1 MFTVWLGL
9 TAVAMLSAVWSC
21 DYRTAAAIY
30 AQLRVYWRGRERQIV
45 GGQRE
50 REGGRTEGRR
60 KLKMKR
66 ESKEGVKLLFD
77 YTVEDVY
84 YLCACLHAC
93 LRLHGNRNAITVV
106 TGARNCQI

>member
-50 REGGRTEGRR
+50 REREEGR
-60 KLKMKR
+60 
-66 ESKEGVKLLFD
+66 
-77 YTVEDVY
+77 EDRGEEE
-84 YLCACLHAC
+84 AENEA
-93 LRLHGNRNAITVV
+93 
-106 TGARNCQI
+106 